1 MAWTDRNVGVIE
13 AFRDHLDDKLNERFG
28 YGEIL
33 LQIEGMALLKD
44 VFDLSSER
52 GAHGTNPAHSGISVQ
67 YSAVLL
73 HERRLTIN
81 FKYIKYGQFHLPIP
95 RPPTFRQ
102 GVRRERNQRR
112 NDPRRQECT
121 IGLRRRLAEAYRT
134 V

>member
-52 GAHGTNPAHSGISVQ
+52 GGAR
-67 YSAVLL
+67 
-73 HERRLTIN
+73 HESS
-81 FKYIKYGQFHLPIP
+81 P
-95 RPPTFRQ
+95 FR
-102 GVRRERNQRR
+102 NI
-112 NDPRRQECT
+112 CT
-121 IGLRRRLAEAYRT
+121 ILCSSSSRKT
-134 V
+134 IDN

>member
-52 GAHGTNPAHSGISVQ
+52 GGRMARIQ
-67 YSAVLL
+67 
-73 HERRLTIN
+73 
-81 FKYIKYGQFHLPIP
+81 PIP
-95 RPPTFRQ
+95 EYLYNTLQFFFTK
-102 GVRRERNQRR
+102 
-112 NDPRRQECT
+112 DD
-121 IGLRRRLAEAYRT
+121 
-134 V
+134 